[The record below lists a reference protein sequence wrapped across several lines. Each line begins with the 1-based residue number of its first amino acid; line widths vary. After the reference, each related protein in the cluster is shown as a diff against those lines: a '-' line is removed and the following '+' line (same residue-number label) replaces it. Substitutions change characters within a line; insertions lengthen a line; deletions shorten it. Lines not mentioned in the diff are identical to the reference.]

1 MISMIESREEL
12 RKLVKLGVKVFWMN
26 YNYRV
31 EYWPKHD
38 KSASGGFDGLF
49 TVCQS
54 NRYATGTDS
63 MELSDLYYNREA
75 TA

>member
-1 MISMIESREEL
+1 MQS
-12 RKLVKLGVKVFWMN
+12 
-26 YNYRV
+26 NYRV

-38 KSASGGFDGLF
+38 KSESGGFDGLF

-63 MELSDLYYNREA
+63 SELPDLYYTSEA

>member
-1 MISMIESREEL
+1 MTNITSTIGGREEL
-12 RKLVKLGVKVFWMN
+12 RQLVKSGVSVFWKHAD
-26 YNYRV
+26 YRV

-54 NRYATGTDS
+54 NQYATGTDS
-63 MELSDLYYNREA
+63 RELPDLYY

>member
-1 MISMIESREEL
+1 MRTMIASREEL
-12 RKLVKLGVKVFWMN
+12 KQLVKAGSKVFWKN
-26 YNYRV
+26 DNYRV

-38 KSASGGFDGLF
+38 KSGSGGFDGLF

-63 MELSDLYYNREA
+63 SELPELYYTSEA
-75 TA
+75 VA

>member
-1 MISMIESREEL
+1 MKTISKREEL
-12 RKLVKLGVKVFWMN
+12 KRLVKSGVSVYWKQS
-26 YNYRV
+26 NYRV

-38 KSASGGFDGLF
+38 KSESGGFDGLF

-63 MELSDLYYNREA
+63 SELPDLYYTGEA

>member
-1 MISMIESREEL
+1 MKSISNREEL
-12 RKLVKLGVKVFWMN
+12 ARLVKSGVNVFWMQS
-26 YNYRV
+26 NYRV

-38 KSASGGFDGLF
+38 KSESGGFDGLF

-63 MELSDLYYNREA
+63 SELPDLYYKSEA
-75 TA
+75 VA

>member
-12 RKLVKLGVKVFWMN
+12 LQLVKAGSEVFWKN
-26 YNYRV
+26 DNYRV
-31 EYWPKHD
+31 EHWPKHD

-63 MELSDLYYNREA
+63 SELPDLYYTSEA

>member
-1 MISMIESREEL
+1 MKSMIEGREEL
-12 RKLVKLGVKVFWMN
+12 LQLVKSGVSVYWKQS
-26 YNYRV
+26 NYRV

-38 KSASGGFDGLF
+38 KSESGGFDGLF

-63 MELSDLYYNREA
+63 SELTDLYYTSEA

>member
-1 MISMIESREEL
+1 MRPISNREEL
-12 RKLVKLGVKVFWMN
+12 ARMVKSGVEVYWMQS
-26 YNYRV
+26 NYRV

-38 KSASGGFDGLF
+38 KSVSGGFDGLF

-63 MELSDLYYNREA
+63 SELPDLYYTSEA